1 MKVTQS
7 LILKTEI
14 MIRNL
19 NMSKFKQIDWINIA
33 LDFIAFDC
41 GGCFFFQPGCN

>member
-19 NMSKFKQIDWINIA
+19 NMSKFKQIIW
-33 LDFIAFDC
+33 LD
-41 GGCFFFQPGCN
+41 